1 MMRSA
6 LLVSVVLLC
15 GLTLAG
21 CGGSSRSILMSGI
34 SPPGPIG
41 PKTVID
47 DATALRVARG
57 IEKKWRVDIAQRA
70 HEAPSEHYANLPTAR
85 VRQLLA
91 AAAHRYGFTVKTVR
105 FLRPRQL
112 APLVVVQTTHYEA
125 LARAFGRFDKSLNPL
140 RDRRTDGLAG
150 AFEGFFFE
158 AQDERGVPF
167 FVMYDAIRGVSGYGG
182 QWARADA
189 LYPGLHG

>member
-21 CGGSSRSILMSGI
+21 CGGSSRSILMSGV
-34 SPPGPIG
+34 SPPGPVG
-41 PKTVID
+41 PKTVIN
-47 DATALRVARG
+47 DATARQQARE
-57 IEKKWRVDIAQRA
+57 IEKGWLSDIAVRA
-70 HEAPSEHYANLPTAR
+70 REDPSAHFANLPTAR

-91 AAAHRYGFTVKTVR
+91 AAGHRYGFTVKTVR

-112 APLVVVQTTHYEA
+112 ARLVVVETTHYEA

-150 AFEGFFFE
+150 VFEGFFFE

-167 FVMYDAIRGVSGYGG
+167 FLTHDAIRGVSGGGG

-189 LYPGLHG
+189 LYPAAHG